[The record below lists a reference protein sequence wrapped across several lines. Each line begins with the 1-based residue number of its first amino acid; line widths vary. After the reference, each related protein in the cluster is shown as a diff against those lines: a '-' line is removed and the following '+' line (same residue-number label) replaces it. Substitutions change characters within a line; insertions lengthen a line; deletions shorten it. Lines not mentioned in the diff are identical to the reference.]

1 MSYCVFGNVIK
12 TILSS
17 MRDDGWDTQISVVLE
32 IFRSFYEN
40 DYDYSIEPS
49 LISRWVNGKKP
60 VSPDIKQ
67 YYLDPKNTG
76 KITEDLRK
84 GILPHIVDIDILIR
98 SLYELLTGDNFI
110 SEKKKDELSS
120 GYPYESDDDKC
131 AFIGRVIVYTL

>member
-67 YYLDPKNTG
+67 YYLDPKDT
-76 KITEDLRK
+76 KWT
-84 GILPHIVDIDILIR
+84 
-98 SLYELLTGDNFI
+98 
-110 SEKKKDELSS
+110 
-120 GYPYESDDDKC
+120 
-131 AFIGRVIVYTL
+131 

>member
-17 MRDDGWDTQISVVLE
+17 MRDDGWDTQLNVVLE

-67 YYLDPKNTG
+67 YYLDPKNTE

-84 GILPHIVDIDILIR
+84 GVRILPIISDPTSPDGDQDGIMDSSENGLNK
-98 SLYELLTGDNFI
+98 TGF
-110 SEKKKDELSS
+110 SR
-120 GYPYESDDDKC
+120 Y
-131 AFIGRVIVYTL
+131 